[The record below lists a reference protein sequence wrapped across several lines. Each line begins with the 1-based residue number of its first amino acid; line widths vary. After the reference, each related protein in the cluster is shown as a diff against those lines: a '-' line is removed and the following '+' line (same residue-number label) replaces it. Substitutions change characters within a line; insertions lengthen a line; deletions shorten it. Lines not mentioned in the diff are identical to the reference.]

1 MLKEFL
7 AKKSTTTPSTAGASY
22 FALYVENTLKQ
33 LPGPLRREA
42 ENRIQQVLHDVE
54 YRAELHKSRQDVTQQ
69 QQQCQGGLK
78 QQKPQQYQLQN
89 QVSILF
95 ICLFFLL
102 FFNMTKQQCILLIR
116 PNLICYRDSR
126 TGSLPLV
133 SGQHK
138 SRGIFPRSGI
148 HRTGNGCRA
157 NSLNKGLPA
166 CQRWLVLLWRRQEN
180 TKHQAPRAKHTPS
193 LCLCRRAK

>member
-69 QQQCQGGLK
+69 QQQC
-78 QQKPQQYQLQN
+78 
-89 QVSILF
+89 
-95 ICLFFLL
+95 
-102 FFNMTKQQCILLIR
+102 
-116 PNLICYRDSR
+116 
-126 TGSLPLV
+126 
-133 SGQHK
+133 
-138 SRGIFPRSGI
+138 
-148 HRTGNGCRA
+148 
-157 NSLNKGLPA
+157 
-166 CQRWLVLLWRRQEN
+166 
-180 TKHQAPRAKHTPS
+180 
-193 LCLCRRAK
+193 